1 MKCFKLKKSFKRL
14 WALLYIIDLTTEQVT
29 ASFLAHKKLCCVT
42 IGVKKGTL
50 KPIYSELYT
59 SCALHTL
66 CSVVLMIIQ
75 CVMSG
80 FVCALEEV
88 NGKLT
93 QMPPSVMN
101 HGPQGLSK

>member
-1 MKCFKLKKSFKRL
+1 MFSLL
-14 WALLYIIDLTTEQVT
+14 ALLYIIDPTTEQVT
-29 ASFLAHKKLCCVT
+29 ASFLAHKNCAAQQMEL
-42 IGVKKGTL
+42 KGKPTL
-50 KPIYSELYT
+50 KPIFSESYT

-66 CSVVLMIIQ
+66 CTVVLMIIQ

-93 QMPPSVMN
+93 QM
-101 HGPQGLSK
+101 HPQS